1 MDWTLCAICQL
12 PTGEIPKCP
21 LNAMGPGDKSE
32 PYRCIINNVIE
43 FKKLNKLPVPL
54 SFRDDI
60 TVNDFVENQAQWH
73 NTCHNKFSTYKL
85 QLAKKIGTGMTQR
98 ETEPQMRN
106 DVENDYPK
114 TRTCVSSAKKNLDN
128 FINFRLLGQIIL

>member
-32 PYRCIINNVIE
+32 PYRCFLNNVTE

-73 NTCHNKFSTYKL
+73 KTCHNKFSTYKL
-85 QLAKKIGTGMTQR
+85 QLAKK
-98 ETEPQMRN
+98 
-106 DVENDYPK
+106 K
-114 TRTCVSSAKKNLDN
+114 
-128 FINFRLLGQIIL
+128 